1 MKNKRVKL
9 KLKVSGSVKKVLKSN
24 KLSLTNKKSN
34 RKGRRKYQVYSYEK
48 KKTVCTQKIK
58 KRNKKGHA
66 KIEIISTN
74 QKLFNPAPS

>member
-48 KKTVCTQKIK
+48 KKTVCTKIIEEK
-58 KRNKKGHA
+58 KYKRDMLKMK
-66 KIEIISTN
+66 
-74 QKLFNPAPS
+74 